1 MGYSGFL
8 IYRGPGLS
16 GFFAISI
23 YVGFTNHLRT
33 SPSSK
38 FVQMYTY
45 IVFRVHCKYN
55 LNS

>member
-45 IVFRVHCKYN
+45 MVFRVHCKYN